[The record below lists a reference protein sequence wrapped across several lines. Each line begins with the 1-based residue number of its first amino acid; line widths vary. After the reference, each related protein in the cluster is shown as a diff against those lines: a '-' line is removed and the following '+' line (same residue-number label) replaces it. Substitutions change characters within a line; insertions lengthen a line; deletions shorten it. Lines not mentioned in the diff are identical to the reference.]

1 MSLSDL
7 SIKNPVF
14 AVMLSAAMI
23 VFGYLGY
30 QDMGVSQF
38 PEIDFPVVS
47 IVITREAA
55 SPDIMDGDVTDIV
68 EDAVAGVE
76 GVDYIMSQSLE
87 GTAITTVFFKLDR
100 NIDVAMQDVQNAVSA
115 ARRRLPLDIDPPV
128 ISKVNPNNLPVLWL
142 TLSGPVPLHRIS
154 DFAEKE
160 FNGLVIEKRQDAQQ
174 IYLSDVAGVEDGL
187 EDRRS
192 LARFNRMPA
201 VAVGV
206 RKAIGGNL
214 VAVCENVKKEMP
226 RLERMLPKGVELN
239 VPVDTSL
246 FVRENVEELKLT
258 LFLGILLT
266 AGVCFLFLGSIGT
279 TLNICLSIPTSLVGT
294 FFVLNYGMKLFGIQP
309 FTINLMTLLGLSLSV
324 GVVVDDAILV
334 LENIYRHR
342 EHGEAKREAALVG
355 AREITFAA
363 LAATLSIMAIFLPV
377 AFMQGTIGKFFFQL
391 GVTVGVAVF
400 LSLICALTLTPMLC
414 AFFLNLRAKVPP
426 RPRPFRLPLGA

>member
-30 QDMGVSQF
+30 RDMGVSQF

-55 SPDIMDGDVTDIV
+55 SPDIMDGDVTDVV

-87 GTAITTVFFKLDR
+87 GTSIVTVYFQLAR

-128 ISKVNPNNLPVLWL
+128 ISKVNPNNLPVMWL
-142 TLSGPVPLHRIS
+142 TLLRRTVPLQRQIS

-160 FNGLVIEKRQDAQQ
+160 FKQQ
-174 IYLSDVAGVEDGL
+174 IAAIPEVGGVQFGGLQARNIRIWLDADKLGRLQPLGRGRAQTPSSGSTPSCRPATSRASSSSSTCARWARRTRCDEFDKLLDRPAQRPADLPRATWPSIEDGL

-192 LARFNRMPA
+192 LARYNRMPA

-214 VAVCENVKKEMP
+214 VAVCENVKKELP
-226 RLERMLPKGVELN
+226 RLQAACCRAGVELH
-239 VPVDTSL
+239 VPVDYSL

-258 LFLGILLT
+258 LFLGIVLT
-266 AGVCFLFLGSIGT
+266 AVVCFLFLGSLGT
-279 TLNICLSIPTSLVGT
+279 TINICLSIPTSLIGT
-294 FFVLNYGMKLFGIQP
+294 FFVLQLRRAA
-309 FTINLMTLLGLSLSV
+309 V
-324 GVVVDDAILV
+324 
-334 LENIYRHR
+334 RHASR
-342 EHGEAKREAALVG
+342 SRS
-355 AREITFAA
+355 T
-363 LAATLSIMAIFLPV
+363 
-377 AFMQGTIGKFFFQL
+377 
-391 GVTVGVAVF
+391 
-400 LSLICALTLTPMLC
+400 
-414 AFFLNLRAKVPP
+414 
-426 RPRPFRLPLGA
+426 